1 MAELTCPLCGSP
13 VRVPRV
19 ETNTRYF
26 CKKCHTPFHLNKTRI
41 AVVGEPPDV
50 EVELEELKQKLRQN
64 LKRIPVGKVVA
75 GLAALV
81 VVCLGLYYLLRP
93 AQSLEGPAEQAGRA
107 LAAKDLDA
115 LKAMAAPGTAEDVAR
130 WF

>member
-26 CKKCHTPFHLNKTRI
+26 CKKCHSPFHLNKARV

-50 EVELEELKQKLRQN
+50 EVELQELKQKLRQN
-64 LKRIPVGKVVA
+64 LDRVPVRKVVA
-75 GLAALV
+75 GLVALV
-81 VVCLGLYYLLRP
+81 VVCVGLYYLLRP
-93 AQSLEGPAEQAGRA
+93 AQSLEGPAEKAGRG
-107 LAAKDLDA
+107 LRAKDPGA
-115 LKAMAAPGTAEDVAR
+115 PKAMGRPRAAAEVGR
-130 WF
+130 W